1 MEDMAE
7 VYKGKDDLAEGQVPR
22 DQGHQLQIKGDSK
35 SSCYCDITLYVSVFS
50 FLIKK

>member
-7 VYKGKDDLAEGQVPR
+7 VYKGKDDLAEEHVPH
-22 DQGHQLQIKGDSK
+22 DQGHQLHIKGDSK
-35 SSCYCDITLYVSVFS
+35 SGCYCDITLYVSFFV